1 MTKTPCPI
9 TADPAQIRARTADYT
24 EFDCPQC
31 GVFRISDAAMALA
44 GDNPETLAEALAVAR
59 TAAGAATSA
68 TRHTSGA
75 LATGGTGPL
84 DGVGSEWSASVFSL
98 GGESTALWFGT

>member
-1 MTKTPCPI
+1 MASTPCPV
-9 TADPAQIRARTADYT
+9 TGDSAQIGAKTADYT

-59 TAAGAATSA
+59 SAAAEGETPIIDNVV
-68 TRHTSGA
+68 SG
-75 LATGGTGPL
+75 
-84 DGVGSEWSASVFSL
+84 
-98 GGESTALWFGT
+98 

>member
-9 TADPAQIRARTADYT
+9 TGDPAQIRARTADYS

-59 TAAGAATSA
+59 SAAGEGETPIIN
-68 TRHTSGA
+68 TVVSG
-75 LATGGTGPL
+75 
-84 DGVGSEWSASVFSL
+84 
-98 GGESTALWFGT
+98 